1 MRFLLE
7 YSSFRRISQDEP
19 FIKSD
24 SFLKVINIIEKDC
37 RPFLELMVEKKLKP
51 LLRGAKK
58 IDPEKSIE
66 IGLYKKK
73 TRTDRKP
80 MDMPRDIQE
89 LFDDHFIANFGWP
102 ARSSGVF
109 TTFSDKISS
118 GYGNEDF
125 IILPIGE
132 FSYIWNPNVKDLFT
146 LLEDYNYLYEPYPED
161 EEEEYWSMNDV
172 RTGLG
177 NFYYDGTNTGKKKYK
192 EVIDIYS
199 KDENFDEELIEWVP
213 DKSLKSWIKERRKER
228 EDFFSEILQG
238 YMDRGIENA
247 IDEEIILKCDEYY
260 LLSISYYD
268 SFVEYLQS
276 KNNI

>member
-1 MRFLLE
+1 
-7 YSSFRRISQDEP
+7 
-19 FIKSD
+19 
-24 SFLKVINIIEKDC
+24 
-37 RPFLELMVEKKLKP
+37 
-51 LLRGAKK
+51 
-58 IDPEKSIE
+58 
-66 IGLYKKK
+66 
-73 TRTDRKP
+73 
-80 MDMPRDIQE
+80 
-89 LFDDHFIANFGWP
+89 
-102 ARSSGVF
+102 
-109 TTFSDKISS
+109 
-118 GYGNEDF
+118 
-125 IILPIGE
+125 
-132 FSYIWNPNVKDLFT
+132 
-146 LLEDYNYLYEPYPED
+146 LEDYNYLYEPYPED

-268 SFVEYLQS
+268 SFMEYLQS